1 MFTSGTGLSW
11 LIVRMVMLV
20 VVSFVRSM
28 PMTVVQI
35 VDMAPMLDRR
45 VTAVG
50 TVLVLMPFG
59 LEVPSAR
66 DATMHGT
73 V

>member
-1 MFTSGTGLSW
+1 
-11 LIVRMVMLV
+11 MVMLV

-28 PMTVVQI
+28 PMTVVQV

-50 TVLVLMPFG
+50 PVLVLMPLG